1 MNIIQNEYNNDY
13 DNGGPEPLLPPPPAY
28 RNNDNDGY
36 RNNVK
41 NKYHHAKDDNNMNRS
56 YNYRDDSTND
66 KQRYN
71 GSNVIL
77 STALSSR
84 SNDDNTN
91 DQHNKYVIKQRFN
104 SNNDDNATAL
114 SSRSNGD
121 TGTRSE
127 YSGDLDTH
135 TNNRRNNADNSSKN
149 SSNDTQKSARL
160 FDGRLHS
167 VNSGNHADRSHSIN
181 TTNIN
186 TQGISIA
193 EQRTV
198 LEKKHNERR
207 ERVAALHKQAEERV
221 HLRQK
226 DKERLLS

>member
-1 MNIIQNEYNNDY
+1 MNIIQNEYNNDCI
-13 DNGGPEPLLPPPPAY
+13 NEGPEPLSPPPPAY
-28 RNNDNDGY
+28 HINDNYDY

-71 GSNVIL
+71 GSNVIH
-77 STALSSR
+77 STALPSKF
-84 SNDDNTN
+84 NDNNSD

-104 SNNDDNATAL
+104 SSNGDNATAL

-127 YSGDLDTH
+127 YEGDLDTH
-135 TNNRRNNADNSSKN
+135 KNNRRNIADNNSKN
-149 SSNDTQKSARL
+149 SSSSAQKSARL
-160 FDGRLHS
+160 FDGSLLS
-167 VNSGNHADRSHSIN
+167 DNSGNHADRSHSTN

-193 EQRTV
+193 EQRIL
-198 LEKKHNERR
+198 LEKKYNERR

-226 DKERLLS
+226 DKERLLT

>member
-1 MNIIQNEYNNDY
+1 
-13 DNGGPEPLLPPPPAY
+13 
-28 RNNDNDGY
+28 
-36 RNNVK
+36 
-41 NKYHHAKDDNNMNRS
+41 MNRS

-71 GSNVIL
+71 GSNVIH
-77 STALSSR
+77 S
-84 SNDDNTN
+84 
-91 DQHNKYVIKQRFN
+91 
-104 SNNDDNATAL
+104 TAL

-135 TNNRRNNADNSSKN
+135 PNNRRNNADNNSKN

-167 VNSGNHADRSHSIN
+167 VNSGNHADRSHSTN

-193 EQRTV
+193 EQRII

-226 DKERLLS
+226 DKERFLT